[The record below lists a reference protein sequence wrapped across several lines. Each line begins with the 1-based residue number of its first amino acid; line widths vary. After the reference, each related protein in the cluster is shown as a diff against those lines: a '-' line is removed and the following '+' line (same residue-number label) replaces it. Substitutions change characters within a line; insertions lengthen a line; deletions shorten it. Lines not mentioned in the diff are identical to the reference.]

1 MTMPA
6 CLTLFGVRLI
16 LSVSCLERRCSK
28 SSELA
33 MLMLPLLEVPV
44 RRTVAS
50 TVAAVAELA
59 RPVPVAN
66 DDDEVER
73 RPGGGPE
80 DGCDCTADCCLRR

>member
-33 MLMLPLLEVPV
+33 MLMLPLLEVP
-44 RRTVAS
+44 S

-66 DDDEVER
+66 DDDDEVER

-80 DGCDCTADCCLRR
+80 DGCDCTACCCLRR